1 MSTIRVSS
9 NSQLSSA
16 MRSAGSGDTISLS
29 SGTYSLSL
37 NGENLGGAKITAASG
52 ANVTF
57 SHVKLTNVQNLTFDG
72 IDVSSKGSGRAFEMQ
87 NVRPTSRC
95 RTATSRAAAA
105 GSGFWVNKSDDI
117 SFVNNTVKGF
127 ETGLW
132 LGSIDEPLGPQ
143 QHRLGR
149 QRSTA

>member
-57 SHVKLTNVQNLTFDG
+57 SHVKLTNVQNVTFDG
-72 IDVSSKGSGRAFEMQ
+72 IDVSSKGSGR
-87 NVRPTSRC
+87 
-95 RTATSRAAAA
+95 
-105 GSGFWVNKSDDI
+105 
-117 SFVNNTVKGF
+117 GF
-127 ETGLW
+127 EV
-132 LGSIDEPLGPQ
+132 Q
-143 QHRLGR
+143 N
-149 QRSTA
+149 STNVTVQNSDIKGGTSGIGF